1 MEYLPG
7 RTLNQ
12 HVRKMNIKEDGSEE
26 KMKSIIRQI
35 VSGLNYIHS
44 NDIVHRDI
52 KLDNILID
60 PATQQIKLIDFGFST
75 YSKSDQ
81 KLPYTCGTPHYIS
94 PELVSKRDYYG
105 KPADMWAFGV
115 VMFALLTGKMPF
127 TANFEEDLNRKI
139 T

>member
-60 PATQQIKLIDFGFST
+60 PAT
-75 YSKSDQ
+75 
-81 KLPYTCGTPHYIS
+81 
-94 PELVSKRDYYG
+94 
-105 KPADMWAFGV
+105 
-115 VMFALLTGKMPF
+115 
-127 TANFEEDLNRKI
+127 
-139 T
+139 